1 MTNRRCLL
9 AACLSVCEGEPAVY
23 LVGLGMDQTGGYDL
37 RKQVPK
43 PHYLME
49 WPENRSV
56 EKQGASHN
64 AAKPNDRARM

>member
-1 MTNRRCLL
+1 
-9 AACLSVCEGEPAVY
+9 
-23 LVGLGMDQTGGYDL
+23 MDQTGGYDL

-64 AAKPNDRARM
+64 AAKPNDGARM